1 MYKLIIIRLHKLKK
15 GNLNLANYA
24 TMDLEINGEIIPAE
38 IVQKS
43 FVAALKDVFATI
55 I

>member
-1 MYKLIIIRLHKLKK
+1 
-15 GNLNLANYA
+15 
-24 TMDLEINGEIIPAE
+24 MDLEINGEIIPAE